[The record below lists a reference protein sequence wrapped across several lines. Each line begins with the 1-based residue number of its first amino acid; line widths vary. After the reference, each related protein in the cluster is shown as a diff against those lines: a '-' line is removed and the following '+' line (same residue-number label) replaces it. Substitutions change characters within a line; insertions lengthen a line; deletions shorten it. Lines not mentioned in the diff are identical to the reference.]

1 MSRSISK
8 NAFFKAVLNVSN
20 IILPIIVMP
29 IVLSA
34 IQDKLNGYMT
44 MGETWTAVFYD
55 FCKLWGVSIWFKRS
69 KQSKR

>member
-44 MGETWTAVFYD
+44 MGKPGLQF
-55 FCKLWGVSIWFKRS
+55 L
-69 KQSKR
+69 